1 MTITFAARSHPGLV
15 RGNNEDNL
23 FLNGVTLTP
32 NNRNEPFAMAG
43 RAAVPCLFAVCDGMG
58 GGSDGEWASLTAVD
72 ALRESAVAIT
82 TAAPGEREDAVNGC
96 VTMANDIL
104 CAAMRDKTV
113 RMGTTLAL
121 TLIARDGVF
130 CYGVGDSRIYVLCG
144 GALTLVSEDHTLVMQ
159 KVKMGLLNEGQAR
172 RDKDWHKLT
181 RYLGI
186 FEDEMHIAAEAFAP
200 LPPGPYR
207 LLLCSDGLTDLVLDG
222 QIAETLLA
230 HADPDEA
237 AEALLQ
243 AALQR
248 GGKDNITC
256 VVIDVSGMPPAAPPT
271 ERKARLFKRILIRLR
286 KLFRCIFKKKESV
299 QP

>member
-23 FLNGVTLTP
+23 YVNGVTLTP
-32 NNRNEPFAMAG
+32 ENRNEPFALAG
-43 RAAVPCLFAVCDGMG
+43 GAALPCLFAVCDGMG
-58 GGSDGEWASLTAVD
+58 GGADGEWASLTAAD
-72 ALRESAVAIT
+72 ALRESAAAIM
-82 TAAPGEREDAVNGC
+82 TAAPGEREAAVNAC

-113 RMGTTLAL
+113 RIGTTLAL
-121 TLIARDGVF
+121 ALVAGDGVF
-130 CYGVGDSRIYVLCG
+130 CYGAGDSRIYALRG

-159 KVKMGLLNEGQAR
+159 KVKMGILSEEQAR

-186 FEDEMHIAAEAFAP
+186 FEDEMRIAAEAFAP
-200 LPPGPYR
+200 LPPGPCR
-207 LLLCSDGLTDLVLDG
+207 LLLCSDGLTDLAPDA
-222 QIAETLLA
+222 QIAAVLRY
-230 HADPDEA
+230 HADPDRA

-243 AALQR
+243 AALYW

-256 VVIDVSGMPPAAPPT
+256 VVIDIAMEENPHEEADRPAARPGEP
-271 ERKARLFKRILIRLR
+271 RRPFRRLR
-286 KLFRCIFKKKESV
+286 HNPKNRR
-299 QP
+299 